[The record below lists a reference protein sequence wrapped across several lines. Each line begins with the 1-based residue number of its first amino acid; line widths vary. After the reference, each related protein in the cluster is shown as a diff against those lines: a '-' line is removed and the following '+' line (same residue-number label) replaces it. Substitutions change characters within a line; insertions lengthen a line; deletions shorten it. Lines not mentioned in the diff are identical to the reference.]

1 VEAETLAASELR
13 VLEFD
18 VLVGDAVQGV
28 VPRDAVPELTGEL
41 GLEPPYSVRA
51 VRQGRLSWAVAGRI
65 LRSEPIALDAP
76 GVSRLEVVVSPEG
89 DVTVLVDGEDKASGG
104 PDLESATGEV
114 ERRGRE
120 RFQAFVARA
129 DRVGEDRWELT
140 IDPL

>member
-1 VEAETLAASELR
+1 
-13 VLEFD
+13 
-18 VLVGDAVQGV
+18 
-28 VPRDAVPELTGEL
+28 
-41 GLEPPYSVRA
+41 VRA
-51 VRQGRLSWAVAGRI
+51 VRQGRLGWAVAARI
-65 LRSEPIALDAP
+65 LRSEPIALNAP

-89 DVTVLVDGEDKASGG
+89 DVTVLVDGEDTPSGAPHLEGAAS
-104 PDLESATGEV
+104 EV